1 MVVLLLVQILCTNFI
16 QKWNLP
22 YGNVAPG
29 GVILVHDTD
38 HDEQVELIFRRWIAQ
53 SFGVYFA
60 EFVPPD
66 SWDIYESIYVDSV
79 LVWGSGDFD
88 NDGYADL
95 VTYGDASSGGP
106 PVPIISVY
114 ESPDSFSYPADEA
127 WRDTVDIGTVQP
139 ICVYDIDKDGITEVL
154 QTGGEVGTSYYID
167 FSIYES
173 IGDNDY
179 EVKYYFESP
188 ETPVSTVAFGD
199 FDGDSLNEFVLGT
212 IDGQYSIFESPGN
225 DIYTPICVNV
235 QLPTLN
241 IIDCFSVSD
250 ADSDGKLEFVVKGYV
265 FPSAEIHAFIFEAIN
280 DNNYQIIKTFT
291 LPGGYYWGGYS
302 DAGDVDGDNIPEI
315 VLEARQN
322 VFIIKAASNDS
333 FYIYDSIPGNDN
345 GSSIRVYDIDG
356 NGLSEVIISGNDHTR
371 IYEYQLGIDEFS
383 SADLQHVQFEIYP
396 NPFRDDLCIV
406 FSDRGRRQSQIEIYD
421 VSGRLLK
428 QFCQPIN
435 TQQHRISWDG
445 RDNYDHA
452 LPGGVYFIR
461 LETIDYAETKKA
473 VLLD

>member
-1 MVVLLLVQILCTNFI
+1 M
-16 QKWNLP
+16 
-22 YGNVAPG
+22 
-29 GVILVHDTD
+29 ILVYDTD

-88 NDGYADL
+88 NDGYTDL

-114 ESPDSFSYPADEA
+114 ESPDSLSYPADEA

-265 FPSAEIHAFIFEAIN
+265 FPSAEIHAFIFEAIS
-280 DNNYQIIKTFT
+280 DNTYQIIKTFT

-302 DAGDVDGDNIPEI
+302 DAGDVDGDSIPEI

-322 VFIIKAASNDS
+322 VFIIKASSNDS
-333 FYIYDSIPGNDN
+333 FYLFDSIPGNN
-345 GSSIRVYDIDG
+345 SGSSVRVFDIDG
-356 NGLSEVIISGNDHTR
+356 NGLSEVVISGNDQTR
-371 IYEYQLGIDEFS
+371 IYEYQVGINELVNVDVERVRFY
-383 SADLQHVQFEIYP
+383 LFP
-396 NPFRDDLCIV
+396 NPSRGELNIV
-406 FSDRGRRQSQIEIYD
+406 FKDQGGSEFAIKIYD
-421 VSGRLLK
+421 ASGGLVKKYRR
-428 QFCQPIN
+428 PIS
-435 TQQHRISWDG
+435 TQQYRISWDCK
-445 RDNYDHA
+445 DNNGHKI
-452 LPGGVYFIR
+452 PSGVYFIQ
-461 LETIDYAETKKA
+461 LETVDYSETRRV